1 MTLGWFS
8 ICLIHN
14 PLYLKKSQGGKGG
27 DSNSGRGRRRDSL
40 CQRSDQENPT
50 NSSGEVTLVG
60 ASGAYWS
67 MKVQAGPKD
76 ECADRELI
84 ERPKNTISV
93 APLELPSS
101 FAQTSVLLPFYH
113 ISPHIAILTSCPG
126 LSPALTLTFSIFL
139 TTSIPSATCPNTTCL
154 PSK

>member
-1 MTLGWFS
+1 MTLDSFS
-8 ICLIHN
+8 ICLIQS
-14 PLYLKKSQGGKGG
+14 LLCLRKSRGARDVG
-27 DSNSGRGRRRDSL
+27 SSSGRGRRRDSL

-84 ERPKNTISV
+84 ESPKNTISV
-93 APLELPSS
+93 TPLELPSS
-101 FAQTSVLLPFYH
+101 FTQSSVLLPFYH
-113 ISPHIAILTSCPG
+113 ISPHITILTSCPG